1 MKKMTLWGRITAYV
15 LQALLILIIFLPLLF
30 AFVSSL
36 RPLEDVYRY
45 IRPISWQTFFPS
57 NVTWEA
63 YRSIFADYGF
73 GMAVGNSLLV
83 AAATIVLGVTFNAMA
98 GFCFA
103 KFRFAGKGALFVIVM
118 VTAMV
123 PFELISINLYQVIM
137 GFGWVNSY
145 QALILP
151 SVANGIVIFL
161 FRQFFLDFPNYM
173 IESAMLDGLSWPGIF
188 GRIAMPN
195 AKSIAISAGLILF
208 LSQWESFMWPVL
220 VTRTPDMR
228 TVQVALNS
236 FRTEHAKLWHLIF
249 AASIVAFLIP
259 VLIMMPLQ
267 RYYVEG
273 IVSSGVKE

>member
-1 MKKMTLWGRITAYV
+1 MQKLGFWGKALVYAIQAV
-15 LQALLILIIFLPLLF
+15 LIVVIFLPLVF
-30 AFVSSL
+30 ALVSSL

-45 IRPISWQTFFPS
+45 IRPLVPETFWPTD
-57 NVTWEA
+57 VTFDA
-63 YRSIFADYGF
+63 YRSIFVDYGF
-73 GMAVGNSLLV
+73 GTAVINSLLI
-83 AAATIVLGVTFNAMA
+83 AAGTIGLGVMFNAMA

-103 KFRFAGKGALFVIVM
+103 KFRFAGKGPLFLLVM

-123 PFELISINLYQVIM
+123 PFELISINLYQLIM
-137 GFGWVNSY
+137 RFQWVNSY

-161 FRQFFLDFPNYM
+161 FRQFFMDFPNYM
-173 IESAMLDGLSWPGIF
+173 LESAMLDGLSWPGIF
-188 GRIAMPN
+188 LRIAMPN
-195 AKSIAISAGLILF
+195 AKSISISAGLILF

-220 VTRTPDMR
+220 VTRTQQMQ

-236 FRTEHAKLWHLIF
+236 FQTEHAKLWNLIF
-249 AASIVAFLIP
+249 AASIIAFAIP